1 MRRTLTMLTGA
12 ALLAGAATF
21 SAAQQPNNAGDA
33 ADVLGKADAMER
45 GPRDPRSPRGPHHL
59 RGARHER
66 GERELNLEGVG
77 ADVAMASIESM
88 GEARKAALE
97 TIRTRTKEAVEA
109 VRALDANEAPDE
121 ALRVAATQA
130 RDAIVEATLRADT
143 AISTEALEAVRALTE
158 AGADE
163 RVIFAVLRAREG
175 NQAAV
180 LRGSMRAGHGLRMV
194 VGVATGE
201 IDQERLRERGRRGDD
216 GRERGRRD
224 TTQAR

>member
-1 MRRTLTMLTGA
+1 MRRTLTMITGA

-21 SAAQQPNNAGDA
+21 SVAQQPNNAGDA

-45 GPRDPRSPRGPHHL
+45 APRDPRSPRGPHL
-59 RGARHER
+59 RGARHEG

-130 RDAIVEATLRADT
+130 RDAIVQATLRADT
-143 AISTEALEAVRALTE
+143 AISTEALEAVRALTA

-201 IDQERLRERGRRGDD
+201 IDQERLRERGRRGED